1 MKITNS
7 EYSLFVKS
15 LEKERGESMVVS
27 KEIDNLLSRLK
38 KEYNEI
44 AERNLS
50 EGMSPEEEEVYPSRL
65 YSEYGGEPIGNRE
78 ME

>member
-7 EYSLFVKS
+7 EYSLIVKS

-44 AERNLS
+44 A
-50 EGMSPEEEEVYPSRL
+50 
-65 YSEYGGEPIGNRE
+65 
-78 ME
+78 